1 MSLEEK
7 LLRNDVESYLRGE
20 EPPADVLAVAPRL
33 EQWAPGI
40 TRAPD
45 GGYALTLCGLPFGHP
60 RVPDGKPTTTGEIVW
75 LDRKGRWARTLTRLW
90 NLGEPEGTEIP
101 IDGVDL

>member
-33 EQWAPGI
+33 EKWAASISRGPQS
-40 TRAPD
+40 
-45 GGYALTLCGLPFGHP
+45 YEMTLLGVATGHP
-60 RVPDGKPTTTGEIVW
+60 YLVDGREATTSPIVW
-75 LDRKGRWARTLTRLW
+75 LDRKGRWARSQNRLW
-90 NLGEPEGTEIP
+90 KLGEPEGTEIP